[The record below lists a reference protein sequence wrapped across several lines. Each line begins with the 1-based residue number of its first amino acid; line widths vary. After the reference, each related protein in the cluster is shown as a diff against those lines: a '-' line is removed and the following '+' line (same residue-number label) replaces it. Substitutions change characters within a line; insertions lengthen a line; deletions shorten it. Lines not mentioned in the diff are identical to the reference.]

1 MQLKDSNIGQLRK
14 EVAALLR
21 EEISVLERKNRE
33 LTGLIEQKEKN
44 IKQLEYRSVSIQA
57 CMKRLGLSDRR
68 IRTSFFDSH
77 FYLRAN
83 PDLREHGVDPVVHY
97 VFYGLV
103 EGRPAIPEKQS
114 SLVGKLLF
122 SRMHNKSQKKS

>member
-1 MQLKDSNIGQLRK
+1 MNVSDSKIWKLRK
-14 EVAALLR
+14 EAAVLLE
-21 EEISVLERKNRE
+21 EEITSLERENLE
-33 LTGLIEQKEKN
+33 LKRLIDERDRQ
-44 IKQLEYRSVSIQA
+44 IRQMEYKLVSIQES
-57 CMKRLGLSDRR
+57 MKRLGLSDRR

-122 SRMHNKSQKKS
+122 SGMHNKSQKKS